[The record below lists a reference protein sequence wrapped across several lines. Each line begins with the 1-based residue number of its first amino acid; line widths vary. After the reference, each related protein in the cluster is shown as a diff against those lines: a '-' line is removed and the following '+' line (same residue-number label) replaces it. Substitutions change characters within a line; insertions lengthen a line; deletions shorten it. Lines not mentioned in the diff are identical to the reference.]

1 MTGKGQNERTSDK
14 KRAQT
19 GGKRKKHG
27 CGSVG
32 CLFGSSL
39 SRNNVCHLNQKI
51 DKLTDIRHRLSN
63 SNMSSIHLVVH
74 PLPGTED
81 QLNER
86 LKDVSEKMNR
96 FGQATPGALG
106 SVKVGIISCAVGPSH
121 VALLLEDGR
130 VCRIAFSIITD
141 RLDLS
146 RNDPGKSNK
155 TSASSSASRQL
166 TRTRSRIMR
175 SGPLRGTGRG
185 TGGVI
190 MASTGSR
197 SVVPSAYVPEELVS
211 QAQVVLQ
218 GKSRNLII
226 RELQR
231 TNLDVN
237 LAVNNLLSRDDDEG
251 EDGEDGQD
259 SYVPED
265 LMSLL
270 DGSIHGDHNSV
281 IIDADSMFSEDM
293 FNYSSMRA
301 RSGAPVGLSSQ
312 SSRRPAA
319 EVKKKECVTQSP
331 LWVSDEVDYWPT
343 RGGEMPHR
351 FSMIAALHSELV
363 AVNQYT
369 GQLHQWRW
377 ADAEPYRNVES
388 GKDVFHPKATSLA
401 LNGEV
406 ISQMSACS
414 TRCTVVTDSG
424 RIASWM
430 DEALGH
436 SVALRLEHAATNFP
450 GELPAD
456 YKINNIYVCSLCTVA
471 RLETGAFYWWGV
483 LPFYQRKKLW
493 DRHRAKTKKS
503 KSSGSSSHSTDIV
516 AGSQVC
522 MKSCPMYQAGAI
534 GFTVI
539 GGVPKV
545 GQLLHS
551 AWNFN
556 EVCRFKLLPQSPPP
570 QPPPSNSLSSALAG
584 VIPSGSSGSGKT
596 SEGSMASQ
604 LLAMVNAAS
613 GNFPA
618 NNGAATSGSSAP
630 SPSANTTSVANSLLL
645 LGSKSSKETADRLDM
660 PPPPSPASSTCS
672 DTGSI
677 ASNSH
682 KRHKKM
688 APKGEDSE
696 KKDEEEWPLKDVI
709 FVEDV
714 KTVPV
719 GRVLKVDGD
728 FAAVKF
734 PTNATREKDP
744 KDVGLTSEE
753 AGNPLQDCR
762 LLRVDE
768 LQVIKSGA
776 TSRSPDCFQKTPR
789 KINIPDSNQILAVA
803 IDNQNIHGIVRL
815 GNKFSYSI
823 YNLSSGRV
831 EQEHLFP
838 TDLTAFMG
846 QDPSNISLTCT
857 GEGETVLLLRD
868 GNRSIY
874 PLARDSLDA
883 IRDPHWLD
891 LPPIKC
897 LAAGLHPLAGS
908 NSASTAGA
916 SSSASKTQ
924 VAVMVLVMENQI
936 LMSRVLRCDLEG
948 VTSALDS
955 LEQESKSSSS
965 SSQATGSIIVQERC
979 DGNRNVVHA
988 CVAMCAPTSN
998 KEDSTSESGPSL
1010 EPINVITN
1018 ALTSSKSVSLRDMM
1032 RRATRSAT
1040 LGEYLQDPSASSG
1053 ANEDPIPTLSWPPE
1067 TFETNSGDEDSLI
1080 GSLSS
1085 QPNKS
1090 GLAGSSA
1097 GGGSTNY
1104 IVDPIERKNNA
1115 HSILKLL
1122 CENAALAP
1130 YLKTLLTAKDAQGH
1144 TPFMLAVS
1152 QRAYQAALTLLDA
1165 IQRLSRDEN
1174 EMLSMVYPSGSSPD
1188 DNPLH
1193 VLCCNDTCSFTWTG
1207 AEHINQDI
1215 FECRT
1220 CGLTGSLC
1228 CCTECAR
1235 VCHKGHD
1242 CKLKRTSPTAYCDCW
1257 EKCKCKTLISGH
1269 APSRNDLLN
1278 RLVAECSA
1286 LVSMPNGR
1294 GESILLFL
1302 AQTVGRQ
1309 LVEQRQFNRNARSR
1323 TTSSRKTPSSD
1334 VEPDMPDH
1342 DLEPPRFSRRALE
1355 RLLGDWSAVK
1365 SMIMSGVAP
1374 GPGTS
1379 GSNEDQT
1386 YLTSQTG
1393 TTLLDKFTH
1402 CLIVKCCNE
1411 MLEFLL
1417 TTLVREMNNEQ
1428 SVKGNQATLVAR
1440 RFVRSV
1446 ARIFVVFSVEMVP
1459 TGGKKRLNTT
1469 MSQPLSKCKRVFKSL
1484 LRVSIEE
1491 LCETADALIAPVRL
1505 GVAKPTAPFHLA
1517 SNHNDVIQG
1526 GEELFSV
1533 EPMLPHSSH
1542 GISSIVGSR
1551 SLTASAAAPA
1561 SDVVAMMAEELAGEV
1576 STDGVAGAVED
1587 AAVLQSG
1594 QREMSPVIVTR
1605 RLVTRNQDM
1614 FEDNEGSEQGDSS
1627 ERAVAGDAEASGAD
1641 EVGGGEGESDAELD
1655 LLAETESDSDD
1666 NQSQHE
1672 HQGSNAQASRGGG
1685 GGQGSGNSVGG
1696 VGSLIMFP
1704 EEDSGDSSQQDDD
1717 DSDADTEPLDADE
1730 LQLGDEQLER
1740 RGGTSGT
1747 HGQRSNLAP
1756 QSMQWA
1762 IRSRESAPRSG
1773 GTRVGNAT
1781 TLHSSSTRSG
1791 ARVGGSLVFI
1801 DPGSLRRT
1809 GTTGA
1814 AVAAAAAASVSQEPL
1829 TMSTT
1834 ASCLARAFGII
1845 VRQVSDLV
1853 AMIPDYRNNPPQLN
1867 RSVDLSSQ
1875 DVIAVQNFMEF
1886 QLKPTWDWLL
1896 TVMDATE
1903 AQLRFGA
1910 SLTSTSDPAHP
1921 SHPLHAPI
1929 VGAAT
1934 TSRPTVALTGA
1945 RPRVV
1950 FSDGRRDRETA
1961 DPNATRREFLTY
1973 CLSLMRAHNNE
1984 HRDSL
1989 PVLDVSA
1996 LKHVAYVFDTL
2007 IYYMRASSGDVSHQ
2021 SSGNNA
2027 SGNATADSRENSF
2040 MADAWDNQ
2048 DENENEEN
2056 DDELSQPP
2064 VAMETESMED
2074 ELPSTPLQ
2082 PSQQMSFLQGSK
2094 GRKHPFFQRSE
2105 STLCLGCPPPD
2116 PFDSPI
2122 ADAMPLAEQ
2131 PQLLQPNAR
2140 REDLFGIPRQSIIV
2154 PSSSSS
2160 LPGTYNPLE
2169 KLPTRLG
2176 LSARSSAD
2184 PSSNKQSEPKEEA
2197 METDGDNSH
2206 IERAPIIVSPRKST
2220 DEVSRSPTKSVIVR
2234 VGPTRDT
2241 PDVLVVPTEPL
2252 RSEAESAGANVTVET
2267 SPPVEVLQR
2276 PQPSLSHS
2284 VSHDLLLG
2292 RWRLSLDLFGRV
2304 FMEDVGLEPGS
2315 VVSELGGFPV
2325 KEAKFRRE
2333 MEKVRNAQQRDLVLN
2348 KMERVRGQLVLM
2360 TFKEFN
2366 TQFNNYN
2373 RRSNGAQPPL
2383 AVNRVKVTFRDEPG
2397 EGSGVARSYYTALAE
2412 ALLSTDKL
2420 PNLETAQVGSKY
2432 PQYNVLNRLRP
2443 RESGRRNALPR
2454 STASPRCREM
2464 RRTLSADARPFY
2476 PSGGSSSDA
2485 QLQHLAP
2492 PGGSNDHLTPHQQQL
2507 GERLYYK
2514 VHGLRPHLAS
2524 KVTGMLLELSPS
2536 HLLVLLASEDALR
2549 AKVEEAVELVA
2560 NSSDMASEA
2569 LLDLDVFS
2577 LSERSKRG
2585 SQSARAADSEE
2596 AMEESPEDNAPLF
2609 YSPGK
2614 RGFYSPR
2621 QGKATPERLNAFR
2634 NVGRLVG
2641 LCLLQNELC
2650 PIFFNRHVIKY
2661 ILGRQ
2666 IRFHDLAFFD
2676 PVIYES
2682 LRQLV
2687 VDAESKDNGT
2697 FFNSLDLTFS
2707 IDLCPEEGGGSA
2719 DLIPGGRDIEVNAT
2733 NVYDYVRRYAEF
2745 RMLRAQ
2751 EKALEE
2757 LRTGVFDVLPAGSLD
2772 NLTAEDFRLLLN
2784 GVGDINVSTLISYTS
2799 FNDESGEDSDRLVR
2813 FKRWLWAI
2821 VERMTHNERQD
2832 LVYFWTGSPAL
2843 PASEEGFQPMPSVT
2857 IRPADDTHLPTAN
2870 TCISRLYIPLY
2881 SSRAVLRHKL
2891 LLAIKTKNFGFV

>member
-1 MTGKGQNERTSDK
+1 
-14 KRAQT
+14 
-19 GGKRKKHG
+19 
-27 CGSVG
+27 
-32 CLFGSSL
+32 
-39 SRNNVCHLNQKI
+39 
-51 DKLTDIRHRLSN
+51 
-63 SNMSSIHLVVH
+63 MSSIHLVVH

-106 SVKVGIISCAVGPSH
+106 SVKVGVRSCVVGPSH

-146 RNDPGKSNK
+146 RNDPGKTNK
-155 TSASSSASRQL
+155 SSSSSSASRQL

-175 SGPLRGTGRG
+175 TTALRGTGRG

-197 SVVPSAYVPEELVS
+197 SVVPSTYVPEELVS

-265 LMSLL
+265 LISLL
-270 DGSIHGDHNSV
+270 DGGIHGDHSSV

-293 FNYSSMRA
+293 FNYSTMRA
-301 RSGAPVGLSSQ
+301 RSGAPVGLGGGQ
-312 SSRRPAA
+312 SGRRPLGERSGGTERGDASDRDRDSFSRWRDRQYFGPGRRWLESA
-319 EVKKKECVTQSP
+319 LRDSGWADKDTTEVKKKECVTQSP

-363 AVNQYT
+363 AVNQFT

-377 ADAEPYRNVES
+377 ADAEPYRCVEN

-401 LNGEV
+401 LNSEV
-406 ISQMSACS
+406 ITQMSACS
-414 TRCTVVTDSG
+414 TRCTVVTESG

-456 YKINNIYVCSLCTVA
+456 YKVNSIYVCSLCTVA
-471 RLETGAFYWWGV
+471 RLDTGAFYWWGV
-483 LPFYQRKKLW
+483 LPFHQRKKLW
-493 DRHRAKTKKS
+493 DRHRAKSKKS
-503 KSSGSSSHSTDIV
+503 KSSSSSSHSTDIIL
-516 AGSQVC
+516 GSQVC

-570 QPPPSNSLSSALAG
+570 QPPPSSSLSSALAG
-584 VIPSGSSGSGKT
+584 VIPSGSGSGKT
-596 SEGSMASQ
+596 SESMASQ

-613 GNFPA
+613 A
-618 NNGAATSGSSAP
+618 NNGPAPAGSP
-630 SPSANTTSVANSLLL
+630 SPTSSTASVANSLLL
-645 LGSKSSKETADRLDM
+645 LGTKNSKETADRLDM

-719 GRVLKVDGD
+719 GKVLKVDGD

-734 PTNATREKDP
+734 PTTRDKEIMKESGTGSEDA
-744 KDVGLTSEE
+744 GLL
-753 AGNPLQDCR
+753 LQDCR
-762 LLRVDE
+762 LLRIEE
-768 LQVIKSGA
+768 LQVMKPGA

-789 KINIPDSNQILAVA
+789 KINIPDSSQILAVA
-803 IDNQNIHGIVRL
+803 IDNQCIHGIVRI
-815 GNKFSYSI
+815 GNKFSYSMF
-823 YNLSSGRV
+823 NLSSGRV

-838 TDLTAFMG
+838 SDLTAFLG

-857 GEGETVLLLRD
+857 GEGDSVLVLRD
-868 GNRSIY
+868 GNRTIY

-908 NSASTAGA
+908 GPASASGTSGG
-916 SSSASKTQ
+916 SSKTQ

-936 LMSRVLRCDLEG
+936 LMSRVLRCDIEG
-948 VTSALDS
+948 VTLALDS
-955 LEQESKSSSS
+955 LDLESKSSSS
-965 SSQATGSIIVQERC
+965 TSQASAALIVHERC
-979 DGNRNVVHA
+979 DGNRNILQA

-998 KEDSTSESGPSL
+998 KDDTTSEGGASL

-1040 LGEYLQDPSASSG
+1040 LGEYLQDPSGSSG

-1067 TFETNSGDEDSLI
+1067 NFETNSGDEDSLI
-1080 GSLSS
+1080 GSLNS
-1085 QPNKS
+1085 QANKS
-1090 GLAGSSA
+1090 GLAGTSS
-1097 GGGSTNY
+1097 GSSGSNY
-1104 IVDPIERKNNA
+1104 IVDPTERRNNA
-1115 HSILKLL
+1115 HAILKLL
-1122 CENAALAP
+1122 CEHAALTP
-1130 YLKTLLTAKDAQGH
+1130 HLKSLLTSKDAQGH

-1152 QRAYQAALTLLDA
+1152 QRAYQAALTILDA
-1165 IQRLSRDEN
+1165 VQRVSRDEQ
-1174 EMLSMVYPSGSSPD
+1174 EMLSMVYPSGSAPD

-1257 EKCKCKTLISGH
+1257 EKCKCKTLIAGH
-1269 APSRNDLLN
+1269 APSRNELLN
-1278 RLVAECSA
+1278 RLVSECSG

-1309 LVEQRQFNRNARSR
+1309 LVEQRQYNRNARSR

-1355 RLLGDWSAVK
+1355 RLLGDWSAVR
-1365 SMIMSGVAP
+1365 SMIMSGVA
-1374 GPGTS
+1374 S
-1379 GSNEDQT
+1379 GSGSNSDPNEDQT
-1386 YLTSQTG
+1386 YLASQTG

-1411 MLEFLL
+1411 MLDFLL
-1417 TTLVREMNNEQ
+1417 STLIRELNGEQ
-1428 SVKGNQATLVAR
+1428 MSAKNNQATEVAR

-1446 ARIFVVFSVEMVP
+1446 ARIFVVFSIEMVP
-1459 TGGKKRLNTT
+1459 SGGKKRVNTT
-1469 MSQPLSKCKRVFKSL
+1469 MSQPLAKCKRVFKCL
-1484 LRVSIEE
+1484 LRVSVEE

-1517 SNHNDVIQG
+1517 TNHNDVIQG

-1533 EPMLPHSSH
+1533 EPMMPHSSL
-1542 GISSIVGSR
+1542 GLSTSSR
-1551 SLTASAAAPA
+1551 SLAIAGSAPA
-1561 SDVVAMMAEELAGEV
+1561 ADVVALMSEELSGEI
-1576 STDGVAGAVED
+1576 SADGVAGAAED
-1587 AAVLQSG
+1587 AGGMQSG
-1594 QREMSPVIVTR
+1594 QRELSPVIVTR
-1605 RLVTRNQDM
+1605 RLVARNQDM

-1672 HQGSNAQASRGGG
+1672 HQSSGAQASRGGG
-1685 GGQGSGNSVGG
+1685 GGQGGGNSVGG
-1696 VGSLIMFP
+1696 A
-1704 EEDSGDSSQQDDD
+1704 EDSGDSSQQDDD

-1740 RGGTSGT
+1740 RGGRTSGT

-1762 IRSRESAPRSG
+1762 IRSRESAPRSA

-1801 DPGSLRRT
+1801 DPGSLRRSAT
-1809 GTTGA
+1809 AGA

-1834 ASCLARAFGII
+1834 ASCLARAFGIV

-1853 AMIPDYRNNPPQLN
+1853 AMIPDYRNHAPQLP
-1867 RSVDLSSQ
+1867 RILDVSPQ
-1875 DVIAVQNFMEF
+1875 DFTAVQNYLEF

-1929 VGAAT
+1929 GGAAT
-1934 TSRPTVALTGA
+1934 TSRPTVSLSGT

-1950 FSDGRRDRETA
+1950 FSDGRRDREA
-1961 DPNATRREFLTY
+1961 SDPNAARREFLTY

-2007 IYYMRASSGDVSHQ
+2007 IYFMRASTGDITHQ
-2021 SSGNNA
+2021 ISSGQGVSSANA
-2027 SGNATADSRENSF
+2027 AESRDSSF
-2040 MADAWDNQ
+2040 IADAWDNQ

-2064 VAMETESMED
+2064 VAMETESIED
-2074 ELPSTPLQ
+2074 ELPPTPLQ
-2082 PSQQMSFLQGSK
+2082 SSQQPSFLQGSK

-2116 PFDSPI
+2116 PFESPI
-2122 ADAMPLAEQ
+2122 AEAMPLAEQ

-2154 PSSSSS
+2154 PSTSSGNQ
-2160 LPGTYNPLE
+2160 GTFNPLE

-2176 LSARSSAD
+2176 LSGRLSTD
-2184 PSSNKQSEPKEEA
+2184 PSNKDAEPKEEA
-2197 METDGDNSH
+2197 METDGGLV
-2206 IERAPIIVSPRKST
+2206 ERAPIIVSPRKST
-2220 DEVSRSPTKSVIVR
+2220 DELNRSPVKSVIVR
-2234 VGPTRDT
+2234 VGPT

-2252 RSEAESAGANVTVET
+2252 RTTEAESAGAHVTVET
-2267 SPPVEVLQR
+2267 SPPAEVPQR
-2276 PQPSLSHS
+2276 PLLSLSQS

-2292 RWRLSLDLFGRV
+2292 RWRLALDLFGRV

-2348 KMERVRGQLVLM
+2348 KMERNRGQLVLM

-2373 RRSNGAQPPL
+2373 RRSSGTQPPL

-2412 ALLSTDKL
+2412 ALLSNDKL
-2420 PNLETAQVGSKY
+2420 PNLESAQVGSKY
-2432 PQYNVLNRLRP
+2432 PQYNVMNRLRP

-2464 RRTLSADARPFY
+2464 RRTLSGDARPFY
-2476 PSGGSSSDA
+2476 PSGSSSSDA
-2485 QLQHLAP
+2485 QQQLLAP

-2514 VHGLRPHLAS
+2514 VHAVRPHLAS
-2524 KVTGMLLELSPS
+2524 KITGMLLELSPS
-2536 HLLVLLASEDALR
+2536 HLLVLLASEEALR
-2549 AKVEEAVELVA
+2549 AKVEEAVDLVA

-2585 SQSARAADSEE
+2585 SQSGRGVDSEE
-2596 AMEESPEDNAPLF
+2596 AGDESPEDNAPLF

-2621 QGKATPERLNAFR
+2621 QGKAAPERLNAFR

-2719 DLIPGGRDIEVNAT
+2719 DLIPTGRDIEVNST

-2821 VERMTHNERQD
+2821 VERMTHTERQD

>member
-1 MTGKGQNERTSDK
+1 MSGIVNTILGLFGLRQNEGLDVEDPATGLTPRQKGLVRSTWALVMPNIRTVSVDVLITFFETFPQYYPLFTSFAGLEVTDLRANKKFTAHATTVFHALASLVDALDDTEVLVELCEKVGKAHISRKVPPGAFDDLKATALKVLSTKLGNKLSPAAAEAWDKTLTAAFSLIKKELPAEDQEKFRARKKIEDKQQHNRNRPAFDRDFSTEIQLIRSARFIPSFFYRGTTESRENATAGSTESHDFIRSQQTEITGKGQNERTSDE

-27 CGSVG
+27 CGS
-32 CLFGSSL
+32 
-39 SRNNVCHLNQKI
+39 KI
-51 DKLTDIRHRLSN
+51 EKFTDIRHRLSN

-343 RGGEMPHR
+343 RGGEMSHR

-584 VIPSGSSGSGKT
+584 VIPSGSSGS
-596 SEGSMASQ
+596 
-604 LLAMVNAAS
+604 AS

-630 SPSANTTSVANSLLL
+630 SPSANTASVANSLLL

-857 GEGETVLLLRD
+857 GEGETVLVLRD

-1018 ALTSSKSVSLRDMM
+1018 ALTSSKS
-1032 RRATRSAT
+1032 
-1040 LGEYLQDPSASSG
+1040 DPSASSG

-1393 TTLLDKFTH
+1393 T
-1402 CLIVKCCNE
+1402 
-1411 MLEFLL
+1411 
-1417 TTLVREMNNEQ
+1417 
-1428 SVKGNQATLVAR
+1428 
-1440 RFVRSV
+1440 
-1446 ARIFVVFSVEMVP
+1446 
-1459 TGGKKRLNTT
+1459 
-1469 MSQPLSKCKRVFKSL
+1469 
-1484 LRVSIEE
+1484 
-1491 LCETADALIAPVRL
+1491 
-1505 GVAKPTAPFHLA
+1505 
-1517 SNHNDVIQG
+1517 
-1526 GEELFSV
+1526 
-1533 EPMLPHSSH
+1533 
-1542 GISSIVGSR
+1542 
-1551 SLTASAAAPA
+1551 
-1561 SDVVAMMAEELAGEV
+1561 
-1576 STDGVAGAVED
+1576 
-1587 AAVLQSG
+1587 
-1594 QREMSPVIVTR
+1594 
-1605 RLVTRNQDM
+1605 
-1614 FEDNEGSEQGDSS
+1614 
-1627 ERAVAGDAEASGAD
+1627 
-1641 EVGGGEGESDAELD
+1641 
-1655 LLAETESDSDD
+1655 
-1666 NQSQHE
+1666 
-1672 HQGSNAQASRGGG
+1672 
-1685 GGQGSGNSVGG
+1685 
-1696 VGSLIMFP
+1696 
-1704 EEDSGDSSQQDDD
+1704 
-1717 DSDADTEPLDADE
+1717 
-1730 LQLGDEQLER
+1730 
-1740 RGGTSGT
+1740 
-1747 HGQRSNLAP
+1747 
-1756 QSMQWA
+1756 
-1762 IRSRESAPRSG
+1762 
-1773 GTRVGNAT
+1773 
-1781 TLHSSSTRSG
+1781 
-1791 ARVGGSLVFI
+1791 
-1801 DPGSLRRT
+1801 
-1809 GTTGA
+1809 
-1814 AVAAAAAASVSQEPL
+1814 
-1829 TMSTT
+1829 
-1834 ASCLARAFGII
+1834 
-1845 VRQVSDLV
+1845 
-1853 AMIPDYRNNPPQLN
+1853 
-1867 RSVDLSSQ
+1867 
-1875 DVIAVQNFMEF
+1875 
-1886 QLKPTWDWLL
+1886 
-1896 TVMDATE
+1896 
-1903 AQLRFGA
+1903 
-1910 SLTSTSDPAHP
+1910 
-1921 SHPLHAPI
+1921 
-1929 VGAAT
+1929 
-1934 TSRPTVALTGA
+1934 
-1945 RPRVV
+1945 
-1950 FSDGRRDRETA
+1950 
-1961 DPNATRREFLTY
+1961 
-1973 CLSLMRAHNNE
+1973 
-1984 HRDSL
+1984 
-1989 PVLDVSA
+1989 
-1996 LKHVAYVFDTL
+1996 
-2007 IYYMRASSGDVSHQ
+2007 
-2021 SSGNNA
+2021 
-2027 SGNATADSRENSF
+2027 
-2040 MADAWDNQ
+2040 
-2048 DENENEEN
+2048 
-2056 DDELSQPP
+2056 
-2064 VAMETESMED
+2064 
-2074 ELPSTPLQ
+2074 
-2082 PSQQMSFLQGSK
+2082 
-2094 GRKHPFFQRSE
+2094 
-2105 STLCLGCPPPD
+2105 
-2116 PFDSPI
+2116 
-2122 ADAMPLAEQ
+2122 
-2131 PQLLQPNAR
+2131 
-2140 REDLFGIPRQSIIV
+2140 
-2154 PSSSSS
+2154 
-2160 LPGTYNPLE
+2160 
-2169 KLPTRLG
+2169 
-2176 LSARSSAD
+2176 
-2184 PSSNKQSEPKEEA
+2184 
-2197 METDGDNSH
+2197 
-2206 IERAPIIVSPRKST
+2206 
-2220 DEVSRSPTKSVIVR
+2220 
-2234 VGPTRDT
+2234 
-2241 PDVLVVPTEPL
+2241 
-2252 RSEAESAGANVTVET
+2252 
-2267 SPPVEVLQR
+2267 
-2276 PQPSLSHS
+2276 
-2284 VSHDLLLG
+2284 
-2292 RWRLSLDLFGRV
+2292 
-2304 FMEDVGLEPGS
+2304 
-2315 VVSELGGFPV
+2315 
-2325 KEAKFRRE
+2325 
-2333 MEKVRNAQQRDLVLN
+2333 
-2348 KMERVRGQLVLM
+2348 
-2360 TFKEFN
+2360 
-2366 TQFNNYN
+2366 
-2373 RRSNGAQPPL
+2373 
-2383 AVNRVKVTFRDEPG
+2383 
-2397 EGSGVARSYYTALAE
+2397 
-2412 ALLSTDKL
+2412 
-2420 PNLETAQVGSKY
+2420 
-2432 PQYNVLNRLRP
+2432 
-2443 RESGRRNALPR
+2443 
-2454 STASPRCREM
+2454 
-2464 RRTLSADARPFY
+2464 
-2476 PSGGSSSDA
+2476 
-2485 QLQHLAP
+2485 
-2492 PGGSNDHLTPHQQQL
+2492 
-2507 GERLYYK
+2507 
-2514 VHGLRPHLAS
+2514 
-2524 KVTGMLLELSPS
+2524 
-2536 HLLVLLASEDALR
+2536 
-2549 AKVEEAVELVA
+2549 
-2560 NSSDMASEA
+2560 
-2569 LLDLDVFS
+2569 
-2577 LSERSKRG
+2577 
-2585 SQSARAADSEE
+2585 
-2596 AMEESPEDNAPLF
+2596 
-2609 YSPGK
+2609 
-2614 RGFYSPR
+2614 
-2621 QGKATPERLNAFR
+2621 
-2634 NVGRLVG
+2634 
-2641 LCLLQNELC
+2641 
-2650 PIFFNRHVIKY
+2650 
-2661 ILGRQ
+2661 
-2666 IRFHDLAFFD
+2666 
-2676 PVIYES
+2676 
-2682 LRQLV
+2682 
-2687 VDAESKDNGT
+2687 
-2697 FFNSLDLTFS
+2697 
-2707 IDLCPEEGGGSA
+2707 
-2719 DLIPGGRDIEVNAT
+2719 
-2733 NVYDYVRRYAEF
+2733 
-2745 RMLRAQ
+2745 
-2751 EKALEE
+2751 
-2757 LRTGVFDVLPAGSLD
+2757 
-2772 NLTAEDFRLLLN
+2772 
-2784 GVGDINVSTLISYTS
+2784 
-2799 FNDESGEDSDRLVR
+2799 
-2813 FKRWLWAI
+2813 
-2821 VERMTHNERQD
+2821 
-2832 LVYFWTGSPAL
+2832 YFA
-2843 PASEEGFQPMPSVT
+2843 
-2857 IRPADDTHLPTAN
+2857 
-2870 TCISRLYIPLY
+2870 
-2881 SSRAVLRHKL
+2881 
-2891 LLAIKTKNFGFV
+2891 